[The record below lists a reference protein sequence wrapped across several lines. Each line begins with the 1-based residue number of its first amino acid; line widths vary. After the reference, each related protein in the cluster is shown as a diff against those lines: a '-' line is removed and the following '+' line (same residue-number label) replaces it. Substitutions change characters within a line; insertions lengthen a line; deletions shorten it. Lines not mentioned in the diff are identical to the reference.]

1 MGKAA
6 KQAATNVSRIRIVT
20 HIPAQMASPG
30 PPLGSQL
37 GELGVNIASFI
48 KDFNLK
54 TSIFKAGVPIPCKI
68 TLNADR
74 TAGISRGAMKNE
86 IVGMVT
92 RKHVYEI
99 AKLKSEDPLLQ
110 MIDLQEI
117 VQRICVSARRML
129 LRWSKNSSLKSK
141 PLKKLNYCVNSKAK
155 DRCST
160 ESATST
166 VPKPDD
172 QCDKKF
178 PKNLHE
184 STSSQTPSSVDN
196 QGEDQV
202 DFVHLVPG
210 GK

>member
-1 MGKAA
+1 MSKMGKAA

-54 TSIFKAGVPIPCKI
+54 TNIFKAGVPIPCKI

-74 TAGISRGAMKNE
+74 SHNLVMSHPPFEYFLKQAAGISRGAMKNE

-117 VQRICVSARRML
+117 VQRICVSARRVGIKIVDHLDPEEYDVFLKDASKVVEEQLAEIKAIKEAKL
-129 LRWSKNSSLKSK
+129 LR
-141 PLKKLNYCVNSKAK
+141 
-155 DRCST
+155 
-160 ESATST
+160 
-166 VPKPDD
+166 
-172 QCDKKF
+172 Q
-178 PKNLHE
+178 
-184 STSSQTPSSVDN
+184 
-196 QGEDQV
+196 
-202 DFVHLVPG
+202 
-210 GK
+210 